1 LNIFSIFVLQIPDT
15 DVECDWNWKHARC
28 EPFCKCS
35 FQGSWG
41 DYHLGRACRLQKHY
55 KEEAVSDLDQIET
68 DESRQLDSNNNNSGD
83 GGACYL
89 PPETPYILLFE
100 TLLNGSKKIGSRSK
114 LIQEAKEITRKFD
127 IKGKMGHARVQF
139 CANLLEYVQVSNEDS
154 ILDKHKLRLL
164 LYANCA

>member
-1 LNIFSIFVLQIPDT
+1 MNIFSIFVLQIPDT
-15 DVECDWNWKHARC
+15 DLECDWNWKHARC

-41 DYHLGRACRLQKHY
+41 DYTLGRACRLQKHY
-55 KEEAVSDLDQIET
+55 KEDAVFDLGQVET
-68 DESRQLDSNNNNSGD
+68 DEFRQLVSNRS
-83 GGACYL
+83 ACYL

-114 LIQEAKEITRKFD
+114 LIQEVKEITKKFD
-127 IKGKMGHARVQF
+127 IKGKIGHARIQF